1 MAITT
6 ILLDAGGV
14 ILDESEFE
22 LVKAEI
28 ISRNLA
34 SLVAGYCVD
43 DYFRDIE
50 EAVKSFCPDAE
61 RFVVWKHSGGDVALF
76 ERLYGAFISEWRQRA
91 PAMRLSDGLADEVRA
106 ISKGYAIGIAGQ
118 YRRPILDLL
127 ERESILQCFAHR
139 YTQDDFSITKP
150 DPRYYAQ
157 IASACGV
164 EPEECVMVG
173 DRIDKDIIPARML
186 GMKTVLI
193 RVGLHRNQQP
203 RIPAEIPDIE
213 LPSVVGLAR
222 AIEDMGR
229 SFYAV

>member
-22 LVKAEI
+22 LIKAGI

-34 SLVAGYCVD
+34 SIVPGYCVD

-61 RFVVWKHSGGDVALF
+61 RFVIWKHSGGDMALF
-76 ERLYGAFISEWRQRA
+76 ERLYGAFQGEWRRRA
-91 PAMRLSDGLADEVRA
+91 PAMKLSDGLADEVRA
-106 ISKGYAIGIAGQ
+106 ISKGYSVGIAGQ
-118 YRRPILDLL
+118 YGRAILDLL
-127 ERESILQCFAHR
+127 ERESISQNFAHR

-150 DPRYYAQ
+150 DPRYYER
-157 IASACGV
+157 IARACGV
-164 EPEECVMVG
+164 EPEQCVMVG
-173 DRIDKDIIPARML
+173 DRIDKDVIPAKML

-213 LPSVVGLAR
+213 LPSVVGLAS
-222 AIEDMGR
+222 AIEELGR
-229 SFYAV
+229 DAF